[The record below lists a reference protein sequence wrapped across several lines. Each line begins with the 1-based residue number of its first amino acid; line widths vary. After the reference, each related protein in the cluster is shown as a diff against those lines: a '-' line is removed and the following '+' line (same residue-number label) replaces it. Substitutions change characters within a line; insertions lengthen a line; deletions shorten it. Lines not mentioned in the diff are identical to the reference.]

1 MEKKELKILIVDD
14 DEDDYLLTTDLLK
27 EIAFWE
33 IDTEWCSSY
42 EQALKHLKSSQ
53 YDLFFFDYLLGQNTG
68 LDLLN
73 KAKEL
78 NSGGP
83 FILMTGKGDEKI
95 AIDALRQGAADYVV
109 KGEIALDNLARSI
122 RYALERA
129 QVINALKRSERQY
142 KRIFE
147 ESRDILFISTLEGEI
162 ITINNSFR
170 RVCGYSEDQI
180 LSMNVRD
187 IILDDIEEVWAD
199 VTQNDTVLKEFEVRF
214 STKQGERRVALFT
227 ARKET
232 FSDGKADVH
241 CRLHDVTLRRQSERE
256 RLFSEKLA
264 VTGRLVRMLAH
275 EVRNPLTNVSL
286 SAEQLEMELED
297 EDHKFYT
304 DIIKRN
310 CTRINDLITQL
321 LQSSRP
327 SDIVLIP
334 SSLHST
340 LDRAIATAKDRL
352 ALKNISIVKEYY
364 AEDLIVGQD
373 TDTLQIAFLNLFLNA
388 IEAMEEGKGILTIST
403 RFTPSGIQVK
413 VIDNGSG
420 ISEEKMQHI
429 FEPYFTGKKSGMGIG
444 LASTLN
450 IVQAHLGRID
460 LESEEGNG
468 TVFTL
473 TFPEAIAIDADPI

>member
-1 MEKKELKILIVDD
+1 MEKRDLKILIVDD

-33 IDTEWCSSY
+33 IVTEWCPSY
-42 EQALKHLKSSQ
+42 EQALSKLKSNH
-53 YDLFFFDYLLGQNTG
+53 YDLFFFDYLLGPHTG
-68 LDLLN
+68 LELLN
-73 KAKEL
+73 KAKEY
-78 NSGGP
+78 NSSGP

-95 AIDALRQGAADYVV
+95 AIDALRHGAADYVV
-109 KGEIALDNLARSI
+109 KGEIAIDNLARSI
-122 RYALERA
+122 RYALERG
-129 QVINALKRSERQY
+129 QVIHALKRSERQY

-147 ESRDILFISTLEGEI
+147 ESRDILFISSLDGDI
-162 ITINNSFR
+162 LTINNSFE
-170 RVCGYSEDQI
+170 RVCGYSKEQI

-187 IILDDIEEVWAD
+187 IITDDIEAIWSD
-199 VTQNDTVLKEFEVRF
+199 LINKDIILKEYEVRF
-214 STKQGERRVALFT
+214 NTNQGERRVALFT

-232 FSDGKADVH
+232 FPDGKADIH

-286 SAEQLEMELED
+286 SAEQLEMELDNED
-297 EDHKFYT
+297 QKFYT

-327 SDIVLIP
+327 SDIILVP
-334 SSLHST
+334 GSLHAT
-340 LDRAIATAKDRL
+340 LDRAIITAKDRL
-352 ALKNISIVKEYY
+352 VLKNISIVKEYY
-364 AEDLIVGQD
+364 ETDLHIGQD
-373 TDTLQIAFLNLFLNA
+373 PDTLEIAFLNLFLNA
-388 IEAMEEGKGILTIST
+388 IEAMEEAKGILTIRT

-413 VIDNGSG
+413 IMDNGSG
-420 ISEEKMQHI
+420 IGEEKMLHI

-460 LESEEGNG
+460 LESEEGKG

-473 TFPEAIAIDADPI
+473 TFPETIDGDSL